1 MPASTPIRTRRW
13 HAIGIIVAVGA
24 MALGAAAGGWWY
36 ARESPPHQGP
46 IVLIAIDGLS
56 NRDLAVYGDP
66 TSTMPSIDA
75 LAAEGVTFTRAYAHT
90 PQTLP
95 GYTTLL
101 TGRLPFE
108 HGVRDDGG
116 FVLRPEVRTLAE
128 LLRNRG
134 FATGG
139 AVSTF
144 LLRSETGVAQG
155 FSFFDDRFPETEAA
169 VERTGD
175 ATTKAALAWLD
186 SQNGQRFFMF
196 VEAPRTGADGVVASV
211 VSRLKEREI
220 YDSATI
226 FVVGGRG
233 STQVGARLDDAALR
247 VAFLVKQPRG
257 AFAGRRVAAPVQ
269 LADVAPTIL
278 DLVRAPMP
286 GGLHGRSLRPILDD
300 ADGTVLSRPFYAE
313 SMAAYYRLGAAPSFA
328 LTTESRRLIREA
340 GDTIIPMPVVEDTAT
355 QTDGPVPETVPLS
368 AVLDEL
374 VVGSVPTRPEPLTV
388 SDENRL
394 AIAGFLAGP
403 EPRPEAAP
411 HDRDV
416 GCRGLRQRTPAPRG
430 WSVKAGSRKRST
442 RCRASSRRIPSWAPC
457 TTASASCWRGRD
469 GWKRPRRRSSGRSRR
484 GPTACRCRWR
494 SATCCAAWAS
504 WSWPGRRPRRRSR
517 APSAATPRDRVAA
530 HESAARVALALM
542 DAAAATTYAAVTVEV
557 DPTSALPR
565 FVKGRLL
572 FDEGKYEEAVEAFTE
587 PQPAD
592 DDEPVPAAVAELE
605 LYKGESLARLE
616 RTEDAE
622 TAFRNEIEAFPRDP
636 RAYLSLVTLY
646 QSTKPEEI
654 EGVLDNLMEAVPTP
668 EGYGLAAAAWATVGD
683 TRRANA
689 IRADARVKFRGDPT
703 LASSLR
709 TRCAPISASPTPAQN
724 RFRTF
729 RTTASVTPLA
739 EASASAGASAPDS
752 ASSTPT
758 RNGTNLNAM
767 VMARFSASN
776 TIDCVQ
782 VGRPSPSSQPR
793 TR

>member
-1 MPASTPIRTRRW
+1 MPVSAPIRTRRW
-13 HAIGIIVAVGA
+13 HAIGIIAAVGVL
-24 MALGAAAGGWWY
+24 ALGAAAGGWWY

-90 PQTLP
+90 PQALP

-155 FSFFDDRFPETEAA
+155 FSFFDGRFPEAEAV
-169 VERTGD
+169 VERSGN
-175 ATTKAALAWLD
+175 ATARAALAWLD
-186 SQNGQRFFMF
+186 SQSGQRFFMF

-211 VSRLKEREI
+211 VSRLKERGI
-220 YDSATI
+220 YDTATI

-233 STQVGARLDDAALR
+233 STQVGARLDDAVLR
-247 VAFLVKQPRG
+247 VAFVVKQPRG

-286 GGLHGRSLRPILDD
+286 GGLHGRSLRAVLDD

-328 LTTESRRLIREA
+328 LTTETRRLVREV
-340 GDTIIPMPVVEDTAT
+340 GDTIVPMPVVEDTAT
-355 QTDGPVPETVPLS
+355 LTEGPVPETVPLG

-374 VVGSVPTRPEPLTV
+374 VAGSVPTRPEPLTV
-388 SDENRL
+388 SEENRL
-394 AIAGFLAGP
+394 AAAGFLAGP
-403 EPRPEAAP
+403 EPRPETAPLTVVSDLAVFDGHARAARLVAEGKFAEAIGALQGIVKMHP
-411 HDRDV
+411 ELGAVHY
-416 GCRGLRQRTPAPRG
+416 GIGQLLARTGRLDEAAAAFG
-430 WSVKAGSRKRST
+430 
-442 RCRASSRRIPSWAPC
+442 RAEQA
-457 TTASASCWRGRD
+457 
-469 GWKRPRRRSSGRSRR
+469 
-484 GPTACRCRWR
+484 
-494 SATCCAAWAS
+494 
-504 WSWPGRRPRRRSR
+504 WPGSLPVSLALGDVLRRMGKLELAR
-517 APSAATPRDRVAA
+517 AEAETAIARAERGAPRDRIAA
-530 HESAARVALALM
+530 HESAARVALALK
-542 DAAAATTYAAVTVEV
+542 DAAAATSYAAVSVEV

-565 FVKGRLL
+565 YVKGRLL
-572 FDEGKYEEAVEAFTE
+572 FDAGKYEEAVEAFTE
-587 PQPAD
+587 PEPAD
-592 DDEPVPAAVAELE
+592 DDEPMPAAVAELE

-622 TAFRNEIEAFPRDP
+622 TAFLNEITAFPRDP

-654 EGVLDNLMEAVPTP
+654 EGVLDNLMEALPTP

-683 TRRANA
+683 TRRADA

-703 LASSLR
+703 L
-709 TRCAPISASPTPAQN
+709 
-724 RFRTF
+724 
-729 RTTASVTPLA
+729 
-739 EASASAGASAPDS
+739 
-752 ASSTPT
+752 
-758 RNGTNLNAM
+758 
-767 VMARFSASN
+767 
-776 TIDCVQ
+776 
-782 VGRPSPSSQPR
+782 GRLFGR
-793 TR
+793 GGRR

>member
-1 MPASTPIRTRRW
+1 MPVSTPIRTRRW

-56 NRDLAVYGDP
+56 HRDLAVYGDP

-374 VVGSVPTRPEPLTV
+374 VMGVPTRPEPLTV

-411 HDRDV
+411 MSVMSDAAVFDTHARAARLV
-416 GCRGLRQRTPAPRG
+416 GEGRFAEAIDALKGI
-430 WSVKAGSRKRST
+430 VKAHPELGAVHYGIGQLLARTGRLEEAAAAFE
-442 RCRASSRRIPSWAPC
+442 RAEQTWPDSLPVPLALGDVLRRMGKLELARAQAE
-457 TTASASCWRGRD
+457 TAIARAERG
-469 GWKRPRRRSSGRSRR
+469 
-484 GPTACRCRWR
+484 
-494 SATCCAAWAS
+494 
-504 WSWPGRRPRRRSR
+504 
-517 APSAATPRDRVAA
+517 TPRDRVAA

-703 LASSLR
+703 LARLFGR
-709 TRCAPISASPTPAQN
+709 
-724 RFRTF
+724 
-729 RTTASVTPLA
+729 
-739 EASASAGASAPDS
+739 GA
-752 ASSTPT
+752 
-758 RNGTNLNAM
+758 R
-767 VMARFSASN
+767 R
-776 TIDCVQ
+776 
-782 VGRPSPSSQPR
+782 
-793 TR
+793 

>member
-56 NRDLAVYGDP
+56 HRDLAVYGDP

-155 FSFFDDRFPETEAA
+155 FSFFDDRFPEAEAA

-186 SQNGQRFFMF
+186 SQSGQRFFMF
-196 VEAPRTGADGVVASV
+196 VEAPRAGADGVVASV

-340 GDTIIPMPVVEDTAT
+340 ADTIVPMPVVEDTAT

-374 VVGSVPTRPEPLTV
+374 VMGVPTRPEPLTV

-411 HDRDV
+411 MTVMSDAAVFDTHARAARLV
-416 GCRGLRQRTPAPRG
+416 GEGRFAEAIDALKGI
-430 WSVKAGSRKRST
+430 VKAHPELGAVHYGIGQLLARTGRLEEAAAAFE
-442 RCRASSRRIPSWAPC
+442 RAEQTWPDSLPVPLALGDVLRRMGKLELARAQAE
-457 TTASASCWRGRD
+457 TAIARAERG
-469 GWKRPRRRSSGRSRR
+469 
-484 GPTACRCRWR
+484 
-494 SATCCAAWAS
+494 
-504 WSWPGRRPRRRSR
+504 
-517 APSAATPRDRVAA
+517 TPRDRVAA

-703 LASSLR
+703 LARLFGR
-709 TRCAPISASPTPAQN
+709 
-724 RFRTF
+724 
-729 RTTASVTPLA
+729 
-739 EASASAGASAPDS
+739 GA
-752 ASSTPT
+752 
-758 RNGTNLNAM
+758 R
-767 VMARFSASN
+767 R
-776 TIDCVQ
+776 
-782 VGRPSPSSQPR
+782 
-793 TR
+793 

>member
-1 MPASTPIRTRRW
+1 MPSTTPFRTRRW
-13 HAIGIIVAVGA
+13 HAAGIIVAVGA
-24 MALGAAAGGWWY
+24 MALGAAAAGWWY

-46 IVLIAIDGLS
+46 IVLVAIDGLS

-144 LLRSETGVAQG
+144 LLRSETGIAQG
-155 FSFFDDRFPETEAA
+155 FSFFDGKFTATPAV
-169 VERTGD
+169 VERAGD
-175 ATTKAALAWLD
+175 ATATGALAWLD
-186 SQNGQRFFMF
+186 SQSGQRFFMF
-196 VEAPRTGADGVVASV
+196 VEAPRAGADAVVASV
-211 VSRLKEREI
+211 VARLKERDI

-247 VAFLVKQPRG
+247 VAFVVKQPRG
-257 AFAGRRVAAPVQ
+257 VFAGRRVGAPVQ

-286 GGLHGRSLRPILDD
+286 GGLHGRSLRPVLDD
-300 ADGTVLSRPFYAE
+300 ADGTIPSRPLYAE

-328 LTTESRRLIREA
+328 LTTDTRRLLRDA
-340 GDTIIPMPVVEDTAT
+340 ADTTVPIAVAADTRLRSEDT
-355 QTDGPVPETVPLS
+355 VPETVPLG

-374 VVGSVPTRPEPLTV
+374 VAGTMPNRPEPLTI

-394 AIAGFLAGP
+394 ASAGFLAGP
-403 EPRPEAAP
+403 EPRPEGAPLSVVSDAAVLDAHARAARLVGEDKLAEAIAVLQGIVKNHP
-411 HDRDV
+411 ELGAVHFGIGQLLVRMGRLDDAAGAFERAEDAWPGSLPVALARSDV
-416 GCRGLRQRTPAPRG
+416 L
-430 WSVKAGSRKRST
+430 
-442 RCRASSRRIPSWAPC
+442 RRIGKLELAKLQAE
-457 TTASASCWRGRD
+457 TAIAR
-469 GWKRPRRRSSGRSRR
+469 
-484 GPTACRCRWR
+484 AE
-494 SATCCAAWAS
+494 
-504 WSWPGRRPRRRSR
+504 PGS
-517 APSAATPRDRVAA
+517 PRDRIAA
-530 HESAARVALALM
+530 HESAARVALALK
-542 DAAAATTYAAVTVEV
+542 DAAAATSYAAVSVEV

-587 PQPAD
+587 PEATD
-592 DDEPVPAAVAELE
+592 DDEAMPAAVAELE

-622 TAFRNEIEAFPRDP
+622 MAFRNEIEAFPRDP

-646 QSTKPEEI
+646 QATKPDEI
-654 EGVLDNLMEAVPTP
+654 EEVLDDLLEAVPTP
-668 EGYGLAAAAWATVGD
+668 EGYGLAAMAWATVGD
-683 TRRANA
+683 TQRANA
-689 IRADARVKFRGDPT
+689 IRADARVKFRGDPM
-703 LASSLR
+703 L
-709 TRCAPISASPTPAQN
+709 
-724 RFRTF
+724 
-729 RTTASVTPLA
+729 
-739 EASASAGASAPDS
+739 
-752 ASSTPT
+752 
-758 RNGTNLNAM
+758 
-767 VMARFSASN
+767 
-776 TIDCVQ
+776 
-782 VGRPSPSSQPR
+782 GRLLGRGSR
-793 TR
+793 R